1 MSESTIEQARIERDL
16 EGTRSRLNQGL
27 NELQEKVA
35 PRELAGDFVDYVRQ
49 GGGSEFAR
57 NLMASARRNPV
68 PVVLV
73 GVGLL
78 WLMASQAP
86 VLNSTAAPARGNEQW
101 RHDKPN
107 GEAEGRA
114 GHTGEAEVPQPG
126 RMDRVQDKAVEMGR
140 QVQGAAAGIADQVQS
155 AAAAGQQSFA
165 RGVHGLQDEI
175 GDRAGQLS
183 DMAQRAGGKPQ
194 QGAQS
199 ARQWGGALV
208 ASIIDNPLVLGAMG
222 LSVGAFLGLL
232 VPKSEWEETALGD
245 VASDAKETVQGSM
258 GRVGRVV
265 AETAD
270 QLRASSQTQGVD
282 TGRSVDDRADDAQSG
297 AARYA
302 EGGAQGGLE
311 MGKGASQ
318 VDARPDAA
326 SPDS

>member
-49 GGGSEFAR
+49 GGGTEFAR
-57 NLMASARRNPV
+57 NLMASVRRNPV

-86 VLNSTAAPARGNEQW
+86 VSDSTGAPARGQGQW
-101 RHDKPN
+101 RSGKPN
-107 GEAEGRA
+107 GEAEGQA
-114 GHTGEAEVPQPG
+114 GRFGETEVPQPG
-126 RMDRVQDKAVEMGR
+126 RMGRAQDKAVEMGR
-140 QVQGAAAGIADQVQS
+140 QVQGAAAGIADQEQS

-165 RGVHGLQDEI
+165 RGVDDLQAELA
-175 GDRAGQLS
+175 DRAGQLS
-183 DMAQRAGGKPQ
+183 DMAQRAGGKLQ

-199 ARQWGGALV
+199 ARQRGGTLV

-245 VASDAKETVQGSM
+245 VASDAQETVQGM
-258 GRVGRVV
+258 MDRAGRVV

-270 QLRASSQTQGVD
+270 QLRARSRTQGVD
-282 TGRSVDDRADDAQSG
+282 TGRSADDRADDAQSG

-302 EGGAQGGLE
+302 EAGAQGGPE
-311 MGKGASQ
+311 MGKGASE
-318 VDARPDAA
+318 VDAQPDAA
-326 SPDS
+326 SRDS